1 MMRGTKYNHKFYFRK
16 TLRDNAQV
24 PSRKP
29 DYRAEW
35 GRGRVTVFAC
45 CTPPLETGG

>member
-1 MMRGTKYNHKFYFRK
+1 VGFLPALALMMRGTKYNHKFYFRK

-29 DYRAEW
+29 DYRAE
-35 GRGRVTVFAC
+35 
-45 CTPPLETGG
+45 